1 MPSDVSKQAPPPP
14 QKYTPGYGWWNEYE
28 DIAQVLPHE
37 RIDRYVPGGFHPVA
51 LDDTFHNG
59 RYTVRNKLGHGGYS
73 TVWLARDNDVG
84 RWTSLKIKQAY
95 VSTESLDDDKD
106 VRALRILEQNYAS
119 SDSSSPPCFARLL
132 DTFQHHGPNGTHTCV
147 VTELLGPTLSFLV
160 NNYNDYDI
168 QELFRPD
175 TILRASRQLLEAIH
189 MVQESGIVHGDIS
202 SGNVVF
208 TCYQLLEDDE
218 ELQEIPGGDP
228 IVAEYTG
235 TEPLPS
241 YLPKH
246 VVAATSWNGWY
257 DYAEED
263 VRLVDWGEFFLTS
276 ETATAASLAQPL
288 DLRSPETFFVG
299 SIDYHHDLWRA
310 GCVIHVLF
318 YQMSPFGF
326 PSCDDA
332 SEIQKQTQVI
342 GPLRPEWHAKWLQ
355 LIKESTE
362 YKPLPDNAFKRLDQ
376 SFEPRRLAIISH
388 AEKSYGSDEDEYH
401 MKDNYEALTC
411 LLGVME
417 GLMQHEP
424 QKRISAQEAAAKIQW
439 HDYRRD
445 SRSVESEE
453 EITESEGGRE
463 SDS

>member
-147 VTELLGPTLSFLV
+147 
-160 NNYNDYDI
+160 
-168 QELFRPD
+168 
-175 TILRASRQLLEAIH
+175 
-189 MVQESGIVHGDIS
+189 
-202 SGNVVF
+202 
-208 TCYQLLEDDE
+208 LLEDDE

-310 GCVIHVLF
+310 GCV
-318 YQMSPFGF
+318 
-326 PSCDDA
+326 
-332 SEIQKQTQVI
+332 TQVI

-362 YKPLPDNAFKRLDQ
+362 YKPLPDNAFERLDQ

-388 AEKSYGSDEDEYH
+388 ASYGSDEDEYH